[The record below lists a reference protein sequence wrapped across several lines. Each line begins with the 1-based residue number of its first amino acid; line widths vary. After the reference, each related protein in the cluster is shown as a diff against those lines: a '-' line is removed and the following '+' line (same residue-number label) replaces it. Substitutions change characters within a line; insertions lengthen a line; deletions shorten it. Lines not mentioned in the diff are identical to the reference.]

1 MQLLGTYGCCSV
13 LSIPRLYRAKIYIC
27 GSGDGFLGGPEL
39 LLRVARVLPW
49 THLLWRYSI
58 YGDLKAVQ
66 KMFADRAASPHD
78 IDPAGRNALVHASKH
93 RSTELAV
100 FLLDQG
106 TDVSQPD
113 NLGGTASERFLKRS
127 FGGMY
132 SDNDA
137 IIRRI
142 LKGDDS
148 FDEFGFM
155 TLHKI
160 VLGFD
165 MRELQ
170 VVLDATTDTL
180 NVPDSL
186 GRTCLFWAVFRDN
199 VEHVRILLSYGAD
212 PNVRDLRDFT
222 PLDFV
227 RGPAACQLLLAHDAK
242 MNINP
247 KNYHRSSVHEHVLE
261 NGCPNAIDVFASTG
275 FDVDIRDIDDE
286 TPLLNAIHR
295 GQTAVAKRLLELGA
309 NVNGA
314 NKSSRDSAI
323 HFAAHCDRPD
333 ILRMLLAYGA
343 DYTVLEC
350 YGRNLA
356 HCAAK
361 TGSTEFFKVM
371 TAAQMKGLDTKLK
384 DDHGKTPGE
393 YIESRIVMTD
403 REVGMH
409 EAWEEFVTSLA
420 PSQLKTK
427 VTETATV
434 GTTVLDL
441 GENEQRKITWRIP
454 GAFPITA

>member
-1 MQLLGTYGCCSV
+1 MTVEMTY
-13 LSIPRLYRAKIYIC
+13 L
-27 GSGDGFLGGPEL
+27 DGPEF
-39 LLRVARVLPW
+39 LLRVPRILPW
-49 THLLWRYSI
+49 THQFWRYSI

-66 KMFADRAASPHD
+66 KMFADRVASPHD

-106 TDVSQPD
+106 ADVSQLD
-113 NLGGTASERFLKRS
+113 SLGGTASERFLKRS

-148 FDEFGFM
+148 FDEFGFT

-165 MRELQ
+165 FRELQ

-186 GRTCLFWAVFRDN
+186 GRTCLYWAVFRDN
-199 VEHVRILLSYGAD
+199 FEHVQLLLSYGED
-212 PNVRDLRDFT
+212 QNVRDLLFFSH
-222 PLDFV
+222 LDFV
-227 RGPAACQLLLAHDAK
+227 RGPVVCKMLLAHDAQ

-247 KNYHRSSVHEHVLE
+247 RNYHRSSVHEHVLE
-261 NGCPNAIDVFASTG
+261 NGCPDVIDVFASAG
-275 FDVDIRDIDDE
+275 FDIDIRDIDDE
-286 TPLLNAIHR
+286 TPLLNAIFK
-295 GQTAVAKRLLELGA
+295 GQTMVVKRLLELGA
-309 NVNGA
+309 NVNGV
-314 NKSSRDSAI
+314 NKSSHDSAV

-333 ILRMLLAYGA
+333 ILEILLAHGA

-361 TGSTEFFKVM
+361 TGSTQFLKVM
-371 TAAQMKGLDTKLK
+371 TAKRMKGPDINLE
-384 DDHGKTPGE
+384 DHEGKTPGE
-393 YIESRIVMTD
+393 YMESRIVMTD
-403 REVGMH
+403 REVGVH
-409 EAWEEFVTSLA
+409 EAWDEFVKSLT
-420 PSQLKTK
+420 PPPLKTK
-427 VTETATV
+427 ETETATV
-434 GTTVLDL
+434 RTTALDL
-441 GENEQRKITWRIP
+441 GENEQCETRWKVP
-454 GAFPITA
+454 GAFPTTTYSTPLDSGQSPN